1 MHEAGGEASRHR
13 TRKGEK
19 ERMIEIERI
28 GGGYTLAAIEK
39 IIVECEEIQH
49 SQESAYTKERA
60 KVNAYKKIKELI
72 GIEVAES

>member
-1 MHEAGGEASRHR
+1 
-13 TRKGEK
+13 
-19 ERMIEIERI
+19 MIEIERI

-60 KVNAYKKIKELI
+60 KVNAYKKIKDLI